1 MNGRKKFI
9 LVDGQGILYR
19 TFYALPQLAT
29 SYGQIINA
37 VYGFTMIL
45 IKLLEEEKPDYMM
58 IAFDTPKP
66 TFRHK
71 EFKEYKIHRKKMPI
85 ELINQIPLI
94 KEIINNY
101 NISICSKEGYEA
113 DDIIGTLARE
123 AEKRN
128 CNTLIVT
135 GDKDAFQLISPSTKI
150 MTTVKGVTEVKIYD
164 EESIKNK
171 YGVGPDK
178 IVDILALKG
187 DPSDNIPGVPGIGE
201 KTAIVLIKKFAN
213 LENLLKNIDKIPKKS
228 LREKIKEYENQI
240 RMSKKLTTIVRDV
253 PIIYDFNDLKIK
265 SPNYK
270 ELWEIFKRLEFK
282 NLIKKIA
289 PKINRENTKVK
300 YNLIDTK
307 ERLNELI
314 NIIKGNKYFSFNLIT
329 SSDNAISSKILGIAL
344 SFKDNRTFYIP
355 LSSLNLMERPKCLSA
370 DVVLSQ
376 LRPFYENE
384 KIIKIG
390 HTLTLIL

>member
-1 MNGRKKFI
+1 
-9 LVDGQGILYR
+9 
-19 TFYALPQLAT
+19 
-29 SYGQIINA
+29 
-37 VYGFTMIL
+37 MIL

-171 YGVGPDK
+171 YGVDPDK

-289 PKINRENTKVK
+289 PKINRENTKA
-300 YNLIDTK
+300 
-307 ERLNELI
+307 
-314 NIIKGNKYFSFNLIT
+314 IIY
-329 SSDNAISSKILGIAL
+329 IA
-344 SFKDNRTFYIP
+344 SCNT
-355 LSSLNLMERPKCLSA
+355 
-370 DVVLSQ
+370 
-376 LRPFYENE
+376 
-384 KIIKIG
+384 
-390 HTLTLIL
+390 